1 MSTRPSSGGLAVRLA
16 VALLLLISLAGVAL
30 SIDAHSATASGSSST
45 TTSGSTATATATDG
59 SHAVVEDASSTGAA
73 IVDDAA
79 KEKGVAYCDGGG
91 GINGPSVGGSG
102 STCAKGVVGFDCM
115 SLAQYAV
122 YQATGF
128 AIDNPNPSGTRQGY
142 TENIYG
148 GSAYKDNGTMGSYV
162 APGASGTV
170 AADEAA
176 LSPGDVV
183 LFGGFATYSYAHSGV
198 WAGNDQVWDA
208 SGSEVQTVSFED
220 LMKTYNNAYQGAMD
234 YNALSQKTPPNFS
247 ISTSSLP
254 VATIGEKYVGAK
266 LTASGGTTPYRWKVS
281 GLPKGLK
288 VSSKTGLIK
297 GKVTSSTRHPQAA
310 GSYSVTVT
318 ATDSAKDQASATLT
332 LKLDAAS

>member
-1 MSTRPSSGGLAVRLA
+1 MPTRPSSGGLAVRVA
-16 VALLLLISLAGVAL
+16 VALLLLISLAGVAI
-30 SIDAHSATASGSSST
+30 SIDAHSATASGSAST
-45 TTSGSTATATATDG
+45 TTSGSHATTADG
-59 SHAVVEDASSTGAA
+59 SHAAIEDASSTGAD
-73 IVDDAA
+73 IVDYAA
-79 KEKGVAYCDGGG
+79 KEKGIAYCDGGG

-128 AIDNPNPSGTRQGY
+128 AIDTENAQGY

-148 GSAYKDNGTMGSYV
+148 GTDYKNNGTMGSYV
-162 APGASGTV
+162 APGTSGTV
-170 AADEAA
+170 ASDEAA

-183 LFGGFATYSYAHSGV
+183 LFGGFSTYSYAHSGI
-198 WAGNDQVWDA
+198 WAGNDQIWDA
-208 SGSEVQTVSFED
+208 SGSQVQIVSFEN
-220 LMKTYNNAYQGAMD
+220 LMSTYNNAYQGGMD
-234 YNALSQKTPPNFS
+234 YNALSQKTPPSFP

-254 VATIGEKYVGAK
+254 VATVGKKYAGAQ
-266 LTASGGTTPYRWKVS
+266 LQASGGTAPYRWKVS

-288 VSSKTGLIK
+288 ASAKTGLIK
-297 GKVTSSTRHPQAA
+297 GTVSSSKRHPQAA

-318 ATDSAKDQASATLT
+318 ATDSVKDQASATLT